1 MLLVPFKGVCKGVE
15 TLSRPRQ
22 LVPAEVTRDDALPP
36 YLVPRSYIVVLF
48 VVDFAEAQ
56 ARFLSTRRL

>member
-1 MLLVPFKGVCKGVE
+1 ME

-22 LVPAEVTRDDALPP
+22 LVPAEVTQDDALPP

-56 ARFLSTRRL
+56 ARFLGTRRL